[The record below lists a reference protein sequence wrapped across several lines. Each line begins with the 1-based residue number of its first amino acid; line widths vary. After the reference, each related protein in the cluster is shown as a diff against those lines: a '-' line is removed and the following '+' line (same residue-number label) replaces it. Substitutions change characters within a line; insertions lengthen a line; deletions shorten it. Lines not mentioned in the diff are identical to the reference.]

1 MKTQTKWAAEVGAK
15 VILGHVKCV
24 PDLADHGQENEKNAV
39 RGQEMPAWRG
49 RSRDGIPTV
58 GEMGYDSA
66 PMATPARLLT
76 HPITTHAR
84 ATKLRR
90 MGPLPVCLGLPCGSW
105 TRPACC
111 PRWQRRWAP
120 TFFFLPVPIEP
131 NGGPTAV
138 ALARQSCPSPSAPS
152 APPSALHPKGEAAG
166 GAKWE
171 TDRLTWPGSGWI
183 HRDPAP
189 GF

>member
-1 MKTQTKWAAEVGAK
+1 M
-15 VILGHVKCV
+15 ILGHVKCV
-24 PDLADHGQENEKNAV
+24 PDLADHGQENEENAV

-66 PMATPARLLT
+66 HMATPARPLT

-131 NGGPTAV
+131 NGDP
-138 ALARQSCPSPSAPS
+138 RQ
-152 APPSALHPKGEAAG
+152 L
-166 GAKWE
+166 
-171 TDRLTWPGSGWI
+171 RWPGS
-183 HRDPAP
+183 PAP
-189 GF
+189 PHPPLLPLRPHSTHKARQRAVPNGKLTD

>member
-1 MKTQTKWAAEVGAK
+1 MPYEDRRCLLGGVEV
-15 VILGHVKCV
+15 
-24 PDLADHGQENEKNAV
+24 
-39 RGQEMPAWRG
+39 
-49 RSRDGIPTV
+49 RDGIATV

-66 PMATPARLLT
+66 QVGDASTSLT
-76 HPITTHAR
+76 HPITAHAR

-105 TRPACC
+105 TRPACARGGSGGGRPLSSFSQSQSNQMGD
-111 PRWQRRWAP
+111 PRQLRWP
-120 TFFFLPVPIEP
+120 GSPGLLFGL
-131 NGGPTAV
+131 GL
-138 ALARQSCPSPSAPS
+138 LAGCPSPSSPS
-152 APPSALHPKGEAAG
+152 APPSALHPRGEAAG

-171 TDRLTWPGSGWI
+171 TDRPTWPGSGWI